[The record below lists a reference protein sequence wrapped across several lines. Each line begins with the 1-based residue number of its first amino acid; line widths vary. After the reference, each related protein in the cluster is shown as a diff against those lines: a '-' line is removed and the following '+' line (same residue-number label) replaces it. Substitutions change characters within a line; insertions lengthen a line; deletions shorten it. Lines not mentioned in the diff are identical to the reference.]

1 MPFFMKRGD
10 CMYFAEGKLRQYESM
25 MTKVP
30 NFDSKPVRTMKE
42 RDCKHCLYY
51 DKPNHKCSREKCY
64 IFED

>member
-1 MPFFMKRGD
+1 MF
-10 CMYFAEGKLRQYESM
+10 FAEGKLRQYESM

-51 DKPNHKCSREKCY
+51 DKPNHKCSQKKCY